1 MAQAASLVDTAR
13 MHLLRVVGDVTRAT
27 AGRRRLDELTASRVR
42 MDSARI
48 SLAAREALD
57 LLLDVGGAGSF
68 ALEDPVQRLWRD
80 VSVVTRHPLLTPA
93 LDREVHG
100 RALLGLQTQ
109 VVPLV

>member
-13 MHLLRVVGDVTRAT
+13 MHLLRGVGDVTRAT
-27 AGRRRLDELTASRVR
+27 AGRRRLDELTAARVR

-80 VSVVTRHPLLTPA
+80 VSVVTRHP
-93 LDREVHG
+93 R
-100 RALLGLQTQ
+100 
-109 VVPLV
+109 